1 VRKRSDRIDWDGL
14 RYFRAVAAAGT
25 LSGAARALGVEH
37 TTVARRI
44 DGLEA
49 ELRARLFLRNPRG
62 YVLTAV
68 GEAILE
74 SADAMDEQLD
84 RAMRL
89 AGGQDIEMR
98 GAVRLATADAL
109 ATHLVLPA
117 LSNVRRAHPEL
128 TVELISDIRQH
139 DLSRREADLALRLG
153 ASTDDRLIV
162 KKVGPLGFGVYG
174 ARALARK
181 RIDETKASWVGF
193 DDVEGPQPH
202 EEWLAKRVPGAK
214 VVLRSNRQHTLLE
227 AVRMG
232 VGLGI
237 LPCFIAD
244 ADEALV
250 RLLGPEDVFARDLAL
265 HIHSDLHRTRRVRVL
280 MDAISGHVAARAN
293 RMAGALPLNGS
304 SAPRRRTAAQ
314 HPREPK

>member
-1 VRKRSDRIDWDGL
+1 MSVRKRSDRIDWDGI

-44 DGLEA
+44 DGLES

-62 YVLTAV
+62 YVLTSV

-89 AGGQDIEMR
+89 ARGQDIEMR
-98 GAVRLATADAL
+98 GAVRVATADAL
-109 ATHLVLPA
+109 ATHLVLPV
-117 LSNVRRAHPEL
+117 LPDLRRSHPEL
-128 TVELISDIRQH
+128 MVELISDIRQH

-153 ASTDDRLIV
+153 TSSDDRLIV
-162 KKVGPLGFGVYG
+162 KKLGPLGFGVYA
-174 ARALARK
+174 ARALAKK
-181 RIDETKASWVGF
+181 RIDEAKASWVGF
-193 DDVEGPQPH
+193 DDAGRPQPH
-202 EEWLAKRVPGAK
+202 EEWLAGRFPGAK

-250 RLLGPEDVFARDLAL
+250 RLRGPESVFVRELAL
-265 HIHSDLHRTRRVRVL
+265 HVHADLHRTRRVRVV
-280 MDAISGHVAARAN
+280 MDAISGHVATHAN
-293 RMAGALPLNGS
+293 RMAGALPV
-304 SAPRRRTAAQ
+304 
-314 HPREPK
+314 